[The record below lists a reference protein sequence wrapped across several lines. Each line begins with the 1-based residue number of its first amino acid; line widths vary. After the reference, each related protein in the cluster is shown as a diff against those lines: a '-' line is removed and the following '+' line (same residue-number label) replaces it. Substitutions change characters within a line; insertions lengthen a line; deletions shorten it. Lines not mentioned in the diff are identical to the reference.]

1 MHDDGSDEASGT
13 VRDAATVEAS
23 DEAAARV
30 PSTLPSTVSSA
41 VLIPALDEAARI
53 GRVIDAA
60 RSARRGIVLVVDDGS
75 ADGTADAAAAAG
87 AQVLRLPSNVGKG
100 GALVAGA
107 AATDAEVLILLDAD
121 LTGLRPEH
129 VRALADPV
137 VDGLVEMTRGVF
149 AGARSATTTAQRLAP
164 ALAGQRAL
172 RRDLLLGVPGLA
184 ESRFGVEILLT
195 RAAARGAWR
204 CQDVLLDGVTQVMKE
219 EKRGVLRGVTAR
231 AAMYRDVVRAWW
243 RRR

>member
-1 MHDDGSDEASGT
+1 MNDDANDAVRSEARDEARSGVSDE
-13 VRDAATVEAS
+13 V
-23 DEAAARV
+23 AARV
-30 PSTLPSTVSSA
+30 SVPSA
-41 VLIPALDEAARI
+41 ILIPALDEADRI
-53 GRVIDAA
+53 GRVIQVARAA
-60 RSARRGIVLVVDDGS
+60 QRGTVLVVDDGS
-75 ADGTADAAAAAG
+75 SDGTADAAAAAG

-107 AATDAEVLILLDAD
+107 RATDAAVLILLDAD

-129 VRALADPV
+129 VQALADPV
-137 VDGLVEMTRGVF
+137 VNGRMDMTRGVF
-149 AGARSATTTAQRLAP
+149 AGVRSAATTAQRLAP

-172 RRDLLLGVPGLA
+172 RRELLLNVPGLT

-195 RAAARGAWR
+195 RSAARGAWR
-204 CQDVLLDGVTQVMKE
+204 CQDVRLDGVAQVMKE